1 MSGPSH
7 REGAI
12 GLVRANLRRDRIRIG
27 VWIAGITAMV
37 GVSAQS
43 VKALFPTQADLDAA
57 AASSDNPAIV
67 AFQGPPYGL
76 DTVGGQIAFQI
87 GAPGLVLVGLMAL
100 LQTGRLTRTEEE
112 AGRLELVRSLPVG
125 RHAPTLAAGV
135 VVGAMCLA
143 VGVLTAGALVA
154 LGLPTAGS
162 VCFGLGYTAVGAV
175 FMAVTL
181 VTAQMSENPRVA
193 NGVAGLVLGASF
205 ILRAIGDAGDNA
217 LSWLSPI
224 GWSQQTRPFA
234 DERWW
239 PFLISFGVTA
249 VLFVA
254 ATKLEDHRDLGAG
267 LVAPKAGADR
277 AAPRFAS
284 PFALALRLQRGSV
297 AAWAGGTAALALVYG
312 GLTSAIES
320 FIDDNPQLEDFFTQ
334 SGGDIGDI
342 TSSYLATSA
351 QVTALI
357 GSGYVIQ
364 SVLRLRSEETRER
377 TEPVLATATSRWRY
391 WLGHLAV
398 AVGGAVAVLVLS
410 GVVLGASA
418 AAVMGDGAL
427 LGDGFA
433 AVLAYLPAV
442 LVMAGVPALVVGVV
456 PKFSVAAW
464 AMLMVTFVVSFFG
477 TLLDLPGW
485 VLGISPFD
493 HVAAV
498 PVETLSAA
506 SVAGLTAVAAALL
519 GVGAVA
525 YRRRDIPA

>member
-1 MSGPSH
+1 MSRSRH
-7 REGAI
+7 DEGTF
-12 GLVRANLRRDRIRIG
+12 GLVRANLRRDRVRIG

-37 GVSAQS
+37 AVSAQS

-76 DTVGGQIAFQI
+76 DTVGGQVAFQI

-100 LQTGRLTRTEEE
+100 LQTGRLTRSEEE

-125 RHAPTLAAGV
+125 RHAPTLAAGI

-143 VGVLTAGALVA
+143 VGVLTALALA
-154 LGLPTAGS
+154 LQGLPLAGS
-162 VCFGLGYTAVGAV
+162 VCFGVGYAAVGAV
-175 FMAVTL
+175 FMAITL

-193 NGVAGLVLGASF
+193 NGMAGLALGASF
-205 ILRAIGDAGDNA
+205 ILRAVGDAGENF

-224 GWSQQTRPFA
+224 GWSQQTRAFA

-239 PFLISFGVTA
+239 PFLLSFGATA
-249 VLFVA
+249 LLFVV
-254 ATKLEDHRDLGAG
+254 ATKLENHRDLGAG

-277 AAPRFAS
+277 ATPRLSS

-312 GLTSAIES
+312 GLTSAIEE
-320 FIDDNPQLEDFFTQ
+320 FIDDNPQLEDFFAQT
-334 SGGDIGDI
+334 GGDVADI

-391 WLGHLAV
+391 WVGHLGV
-398 AVGGAVAVLVLS
+398 AVGGTLVVLLLSGLVLGIS
-410 GVVLGASA
+410 S
-418 AAVMGDGAL
+418 AAVMGDGSL
-427 LGDGFA
+427 FGDGVT
-433 AVLAYLPAV
+433 AVLAYFPAV
-442 LVMAGVPALVVGVV
+442 LVMAGVPALTVGLF
-456 PKFSVAAW
+456 PKFSAVAW
-464 AMLMVTFVVSFFG
+464 AMLMLTFVVSFFG
-477 TLLDLPGW
+477 TLLELPDW
-485 VLGISPFD
+485 VLAVSPFD
-493 HVAAV
+493 HIALV
-498 PVETLSAA
+498 PVETMSVA
-506 SVAGLTAVAAALL
+506 SVTGLCLVAAALL
-519 GVGAVA
+519 GVGLAT
-525 YRRRDIPA
+525 YQRRDIPA

>member
-1 MSGPSH
+1 MW
-7 REGAI
+7 
-12 GLVRANLRRDRIRIG
+12 V
-27 VWIAGITAMV
+27 AGITAMV

-43 VKALFPTQADLDAA
+43 VQTLFPTQADLDAA

-67 AFQGPPYGL
+67 AFQGPAYGL
-76 DTVGGQIAFQI
+76 DTVGGQVAFQI

-125 RHAPTLAAGV
+125 RHAPTLAAGIL
-135 VVGAMCLA
+135 VGAMCAA
-143 VGVLTAGALVA
+143 VGLLTTLALVA
-154 LGLPTAGS
+154 LDLPVAGS
-162 VCFGLGYTAVGAV
+162 ICFGLGYAAVGAV
-175 FMAVTL
+175 FMAITL
-181 VTAQMSENPRVA
+181 VTAQISENPRVA
-193 NGVAGLVLGASF
+193 NGLAGLVLGASF
-205 ILRAIGDAGDNA
+205 ILRAVGDAGENA

-224 GWSQQTRPFA
+224 GWSQQARPFA

-239 PFLISFGVTA
+239 PLLISFGVA
-249 VLFVA
+249 SVLLVV

-267 LVAPKAGADR
+267 LLAPKAGPAR
-277 AAPRFAS
+277 AAPRLSS

-334 SGGDIGDI
+334 SGGDVADI

-391 WLGHLAV
+391 WLGHLTV
-398 AVGGAVAVLVLS
+398 AVGGALVVLVAS
-410 GVVLGASA
+410 GLVLGISA
-418 AAVMGDGAL
+418 AAVMGDVSLVA
-427 LGDGFA
+427 DGFA
-433 AVLAYLPAV
+433 AVVAYFPAV
-442 LVMAGVPALVVGVV
+442 LVMAGVPALTVGLF
-456 PKFSVAAW
+456 PKYAAAAW
-464 AMLMVTFVVSFFG
+464 GLLLVTFVVSFFG

-485 VLGISPFD
+485 VLAISPFD
-493 HVAAV
+493 HVALV
-498 PVETLSAA
+498 PVEQLSLGPVVALCVVAAVLFVVGAA
-506 SVAGLTAVAAALL
+506 S
-519 GVGAVA
+519 
-525 YRRRDIPA
+525 YRRRDIPV